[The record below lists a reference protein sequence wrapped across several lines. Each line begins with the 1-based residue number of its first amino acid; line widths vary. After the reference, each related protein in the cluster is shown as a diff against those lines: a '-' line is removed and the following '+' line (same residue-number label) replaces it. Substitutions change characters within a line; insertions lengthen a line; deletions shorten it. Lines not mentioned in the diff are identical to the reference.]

1 MFPVIRVLIMFDHEK
16 IIKIIKLLKQA
27 TGSMTVPLI
36 DTIIEEYGKDPFLI
50 LIGCLLSL
58 RAKDIT
64 TVYVC
69 RTLFAVAKSPQALCA
84 LDRTHL
90 EKIVFKTGFYKNKA
104 AVLQEA
110 SKTLLE
116 KFDGKVP
123 QTQEALRSIKGIGPK
138 TANLVLGLAF
148 DQPAICVDTHV
159 HRISNRLG
167 LISTKTVEET
177 GVALQKVLPKRYWTV
192 WNKLLVMWGQNVCVP
207 ISPKCSMCPIKTECK
222 RRGVTRSR

>member
-1 MFPVIRVLIMFDHEK
+1 MFDHEK
-16 IIKIIKLLKQA
+16 IMKIIKILNLA
-27 TGSMTVPLI
+27 TGTMTVPLI

-64 TVYVC
+64 MVHVC
-69 RTLFAVAKSPQALCA
+69 RALFAVAKTPQELCA
-84 LDRTHL
+84 LDRAQL

-104 AVLQEA
+104 AVLQEV

-116 KFDGKVP
+116 NFEGKVP
-123 QTQEALRSIKGIGPK
+123 QTQEALRSIKGVGPK

-167 LISTKTVEET
+167 FISTTTVEET
-177 GVALQKVLPKRYWTV
+177 EVALQKILPQRYWTV
-192 WNKLLVMWGQNVCVP
+192 WNKLLVMWGQNICVP
-207 ISPKCSMCPIKTECK
+207 LSPKCSQCAIKAECK